1 MKVAQAWAARAPSGP
16 AVLGQARLQE
26 RFYFGKLPARGDFLR
41 SHARQDVIRSV
52 DDWMSRTM
60 ERLSPDARWKL
71 VYDQAPAM
79 DFAIVS
85 LQRQSAL
92 VGHWVASQDA
102 SGRRF
107 PFVLGGVLQADA
119 PGCLAHLAPI
129 VLQSEWQRLR
139 QWSLMARQT
148 VGDDHHELDGLP
160 GLVDDDVLSDL
171 GQGLSVAAAHER
183 WQGFATQHTV
193 ASLSQMLAAPAR
205 PWSLRQGVLALG
217 HLLTPVLTQGPQRIH
232 KVLSLPLP
240 RDALRQP
247 EAATWW
253 LHLVL
258 GFLARSDVEVSLFF
272 GQERGLPALCLGFQ
286 GASAQGLHALIDPG
300 EAEQGMVSLLD
311 AHWVEDLV
319 QQDWGLRKLSNY
331 LLDPSLSLQQA
342 LDTYREVFLGA

>member
-1 MKVAQAWAARAPSGP
+1 MRVAEALTPRGPSGP
-16 AVLGQARLQE
+16 SWLGQARLQE
-26 RFYFGKLPARGDFLR
+26 RFYFGKLPARGDFVR

-92 VGHWVASQDA
+92 VGHWLASRDA

-107 PFVLGGVLQADA
+107 PFVLGGVLKADA
-119 PGCLAHLAPI
+119 PAMLAHLAPLA
-129 VLQSEWQRLR
+129 LQAEWQRLR
-139 QWSLMARQT
+139 QWGHLAHQA
-148 VGDDHHELDGLP
+148 VGGDHHELDGLP
-160 GLVDDDVLSDL
+160 GLVDDDVLSDVS
-171 GQGLSVAAAHER
+171 QGLSMALAHER
-183 WQGFATQHTV
+183 WQAFASQHTL
-193 ASLSQMLAAPAR
+193 ASLSQMLAAPTR
-205 PWSLRQGVLALG
+205 LWSLRQSVLALG
-217 HLLTPVLTQGPQRIH
+217 HLLAPVLAQGPQRVN

-247 EAATWW
+247 EVATWW

-258 GFLARSDVEVSLFF
+258 GFLDRSDVEVSLFL
-272 GQERGLPALCLGFQ
+272 GQEGGLPALCLGFQ
-286 GASAQGLHALIDPG
+286 GASAQGLHALIDPS
-300 EAEQGMVSLLD
+300 EAEQARVSLLD
-311 AHWVEDLV
+311 AQWVEALV
-319 QQDWGLRKLSNY
+319 QEDWGLRKLSNY

-342 LDTYREVFLGA
+342 LDTYREVFLGV